1 MFILAL
7 VRSDSADI
15 AAVEPSCRYL
25 MNQRRLFCSMSDR
38 DTRYLNILMNRL
50 ERCLDYKPKFGTG
63 SEVTLEDF
71 REMYGED
78 PLYSWFGMD
87 NPLLYAAQA
96 AGGGYTSLYRQIGL
110 GCEELFR
117 EVLKDEYELT
127 DDEAQWSYEEETD
140 SGGTKTLSLDGRI
153 DFGFVEDEQKVEKA
167 REWSERAADRLD
179 IDEGVSQAFNGIVFE
194 VRQGYKS
201 KDSKR
206 QNADIHNIARSIS
219 NGYMP
224 VFVCLST
231 QVDTDIIRRYQQ
243 SSGLVL
249 TGSISDSSL
258 HSTYAFCNDV
268 VGYDL
273 AGFFE
278 RNKEEL
284 QETTE
289 EIFQELLAPADE
301 AGS

>member
-1 MFILAL
+1 
-7 VRSDSADI
+7 
-15 AAVEPSCRYL
+15 
-25 MNQRRLFCSMSDR
+25 MSDR

-117 EVLKDEYELT
+117 EVLKDEYGLT
-127 DDEAQWSYEEETD
+127 DDQAQWSYEEEKD

-153 DFGFVEDEQKVEKA
+153 DYSFVDDKEKTKKA
-167 REWSERAADRLD
+167 REWVEEATDELD
-179 IDEGVSQAFNGIVFE
+179 IDEGVSEALNGIVFE

-206 QNADIHNIARSIS
+206 QNADIQNIARSLS

-231 QVDTDIIRRYQQ
+231 QVDADIVRRYQQ

-249 TGSISDSSL
+249 TGSLSDSTL
-258 HSTYAFCNDV
+258 HSTYAFCEEI

-278 RNKEEL
+278 RNDDEL

-289 EIFQELLAPADE
+289 DADQ
-301 AGS
+301 GLNR